1 MKSIREA
8 ISRIMEVDQVTDM
21 EAVLFILR
29 QMDTSARFT
38 GDEPYTLPMP
48 VLTIAHTLMDE
59 LSNPFARSLLADR
72 LKTCAPDSSSS
83 HRPDGIPLS
92 KEKP

>member
-29 QMDTSARFT
+29 QMDTSDRFAGYDPHT
-38 GDEPYTLPMP
+38 VPMP
-48 VLTIAHTLMDE
+48 VLNLAHTLMDE
-59 LSNPFARSLLADR
+59 LSNPFALSLLADK
-72 LKTCAPDSSSS
+72 LKTCASDSSSND
-83 HRPDGIPLS
+83 RPDGILLS